1 MASIDTVRNALLDKI
16 NTSISSATPEQLA
29 YLTKAANG
37 IEQSTTWSTDAVD
50 FTADSYGGHF
60 VNTSSA
66 AITATLPSMS
76 GNVAGDG
83 RITFVDLT
91 QNFASNALTIAPA
104 TGEKILGQDSDI
116 LVDTQ
121 GIAVQIVWSG
131 DTYGWQFVVQG

>member
-16 NTSISSATPEQLA
+16 NSSIVSATPEQLA

-60 VNTSSA
+60 VNTSA
-66 AITATLPSMS
+66 GAVTASLPPVG

-83 RITFVDLT
+83 KITLVDVA
-91 QNFASNALTIAPA
+91 QNFASNALTISPA
-104 TGEKILGQDSDI
+104 TGNKILGQDSDI
-116 LVDTQ
+116 LVNTQ
-121 GIAVQIVWSG
+121 GIAVQVIWSG

>member
-16 NTSISSATPEQLA
+16 NTSIVSATPEQLA

-60 VNTSSA
+60 VNTSA
-66 AITATLPSMS
+66 GAVTASLPPVG

-83 RITFVDLT
+83 KITLVDVA
-91 QNFASNALTIAPA
+91 QNFASNALTISPA
-104 TGEKILGQDSDI
+104 TGNKILGQDSDI
-116 LVDTQ
+116 LVNTQ
-121 GIAVQIVWSG
+121 GIAVQVIWSG

>member
-16 NTSISSATPEQLA
+16 NSSIVSATPEQLA

-60 VNTSSA
+60 VNTSA
-66 AITATLPSMS
+66 GAVTASLPPVG

-83 RITFVDLT
+83 KITLVDVA
-91 QNFASNALTIAPA
+91 QNFSTNALTISPA
-104 TGEKILGQDSDI
+104 AGNKILGQDSDI
-116 LVDTQ
+116 LVNTQ
-121 GIAVQIVWSG
+121 GIAVQVIWSG

>member
-16 NTSISSATPEQLA
+16 NTSIVSATPEQLA

-66 AITATLPSMS
+66 AVTATLPAVG

-83 RITFVDLT
+83 KVTFVDLA
-91 QNFASNALTIAPA
+91 QNFAANNFTISPA
-104 TGEKILGQDSDI
+104 AGNKILGQDSDI
-116 LVDTQ
+116 LINTQ
-121 GIAVQIVWSG
+121 GIAVQVVWSG

>member
-16 NTSISSATPEQLA
+16 NSSITSATPEQLA

-37 IEQSTTWSTDAVD
+37 IEQSTSWSTDAVD
-50 FTADSYGGHF
+50 FNADSYGGHF
-60 VNTSSA
+60 VNTSSGT
-66 AITATLPSMS
+66 ITASLPSVS

-83 RITFVDLT
+83 RITFVDVA
-91 QNFASNALTIAPA
+91 QNFSTNALTISPA

-116 LVDTQ
+116 LVNTQ
-121 GIAVQIVWSG
+121 GIAVQVIWSG

>member
-16 NTSISSATPEQLA
+16 NSSIVSATPEQLA

-37 IEQSTTWSTDAVD
+37 IEQSTSWSTDAID

-60 VNTSSA
+60 VNTSTGA
-66 AITATLPSMS
+66 VTATLPPVG

-83 RITFVDLT
+83 KITFVDLA
-91 QNFASNALTIAPA
+91 QNFATNNFTISPA
-104 TGEKILGQDSDI
+104 TGNKILGQDSDI
-116 LVDTQ
+116 LINTQ

>member
-16 NTSISSATPEQLA
+16 NTSIVSATPEQLA

-60 VNTSSA
+60 VNTSA
-66 AITATLPSMS
+66 GAVTASLPPVG

-83 RITFVDLT
+83 KITLVDVA
-91 QNFASNALTIAPA
+91 QNFATNALTISPA
-104 TGEKILGQDSDI
+104 TGNKILGQDSDI
-116 LVDTQ
+116 LVNTQ
-121 GIAVQIVWSG
+121 GIAVQVIWSG

>member
-16 NTSISSATPEQLA
+16 NSSIVSATPEQLA

-60 VNTSSA
+60 VNTSA
-66 AITATLPSMS
+66 GAVTASLPPVG

-83 RITFVDLT
+83 KITLVDVA
-91 QNFASNALTIAPA
+91 QNFAANALTISPA
-104 TGEKILGQDSDI
+104 TGNKILGQDSDI
-116 LVDTQ
+116 LVNTQ
-121 GIAVQIVWSG
+121 GIAVQVIWSG

>member
-16 NTSISSATPEQLA
+16 NTSITSATPEQLA

-37 IEQSTTWSTDAVD
+37 IEQSTSWSTDAVD

-60 VNTSSA
+60 VNTSSG
-66 AITATLPSMS
+66 AITASLPSVS

-83 RITFVDLT
+83 RITFVDVA
-91 QNFASNALTIAPA
+91 QNFSTNALTISPA

-116 LVDTQ
+116 LVNTQ
-121 GIAVQIVWSG
+121 GIAVQIIWSG

>member
-1 MASIDTVRNALLDKI
+1 MASIDQVRNALLDKI
-16 NTSISSATPEQLA
+16 NTSIVSATPEQLA

-60 VNTSSA
+60 VNTATA
-66 AITATLPSMS
+66 AITANLPSVA

-83 RITFVDLT
+83 RITFVDVAQT
-91 QNFASNALTIAPA
+91 FATNNFTISPA

-116 LVDTQ
+116 LINTQ
-121 GIAVQIVWSG
+121 GLAVQIIWSG

>member
-16 NTSISSATPEQLA
+16 NSSIVSATPEQLA

-60 VNTSSA
+60 VNTSA
-66 AITATLPSMS
+66 GAVTASLPPVG

-83 RITFVDLT
+83 KITLVDVA
-91 QNFASNALTIAPA
+91 QNFATNALTISPA
-104 TGEKILGQDSDI
+104 TGNKILGQDSDI
-116 LVDTQ
+116 LVNTQ
-121 GIAVQIVWSG
+121 GIAVQVIWSG

>member
-16 NTSISSATPEQLA
+16 NTSITSATPEQLA

-37 IEQSTTWSTDAVD
+37 IEQSTSWSTDAAD
-50 FTADSYGGHF
+50 FNADSYGGHF

-66 AITATLPSMS
+66 AVTATLPSMG

-91 QNFASNALTIAPA
+91 QNFATNSLTIAPA

-116 LVDTQ
+116 LVNTQ

>member
-16 NTSISSATPEQLA
+16 NTSITSATPEQLA

-37 IEQSTTWSTDAVD
+37 IEQSTSWSTDAVD

-60 VNTSSA
+60 VNTSSGA
-66 AITATLPSMS
+66 VTASLPSVS

-83 RITFVDLT
+83 RITFVDVA
-91 QNFASNALTIAPA
+91 QNFSTNALTISPA

-116 LVDTQ
+116 LVNTQ
-121 GIAVQIVWSG
+121 GIAVQIIWSG

>member
-16 NTSISSATPEQLA
+16 NTSIVSATPEQLA

-60 VNTSSA
+60 VNTTSA
-66 AITATLPSMS
+66 AVTASLPSVG

-83 RITFVDLT
+83 KITFVDLA
-91 QNFASNALTIAPA
+91 QNFATNNFTISPA

-116 LVDTQ
+116 LINTQ

>member
-16 NTSISSATPEQLA
+16 NSSIVSATPEQLA

-37 IEQSTTWSTDAVD
+37 IEQSTSWSTDAVD

-60 VNTSSA
+60 VNTSA
-66 AITATLPSMS
+66 GAVTASLPPVG

-83 RITFVDLT
+83 KITLVDVA
-91 QNFASNALTIAPA
+91 QNFATNALTISPA
-104 TGEKILGQDSDI
+104 TGNKILGQDSDI
-116 LVDTQ
+116 LVNTQ
-121 GIAVQIVWSG
+121 GIAVQVIWSG

>member
-16 NTSISSATPEQLA
+16 NTSIVSATPEQLA

-60 VNTSSA
+60 VNTSA
-66 AITATLPSMS
+66 GAVTASLPPVG

-83 RITFVDLT
+83 KITLVDVA
-91 QNFASNALTIAPA
+91 QNFATNALTISPA
-104 TGEKILGQDSDI
+104 TGNKILGQDSDI
-116 LVDTQ
+116 LVNTQ
-121 GIAVQIVWSG
+121 GIAVQVI
-131 DTYGWQFVVQG
+131 

>member
-16 NTSISSATPEQLA
+16 NTSIVSATPEQLA

-66 AITATLPSMS
+66 AVTATLPAVG

-83 RITFVDLT
+83 KVTFVDLA
-91 QNFASNALTIAPA
+91 QNFATNNFTISPA
-104 TGEKILGQDSDI
+104 AGNKILGQDSDI
-116 LVDTQ
+116 LINTQ
-121 GIAVQIVWSG
+121 GIAVQVVWSG

>member
-16 NTSISSATPEQLA
+16 NSSIVSATPEQLA

-37 IEQSTTWSTDAVD
+37 IEQSTSWSTDAVD

-60 VNTSSA
+60 VNTSTGA
-66 AITATLPSMS
+66 VTATLPPVS
-76 GNVAGDG
+76 GNIAGDG
-83 RITFVDLT
+83 RITFVDLA
-91 QNFASNALTIAPA
+91 QNFATNSFTISPA
-104 TGEKILGQDSDI
+104 TGNKILGQDSDI
-116 LVDTQ
+116 LINTQ

>member
-37 IEQSTTWSTDAVD
+37 IEQSTSWSTDAVD

-60 VNTSSA
+60 VNTSSG
-66 AITATLPSMS
+66 AITATLPSVG
-76 GNVAGDG
+76 GNVEGDG
-83 RITFVDLT
+83 RITFVDVA
-91 QNFASNALTIAPA
+91 QNFQTNALTISPA

-116 LVDTQ
+116 LVNTQ
-121 GIAVQIVWSG
+121 GIAVQVIWSG

>member
-16 NTSISSATPEQLA
+16 NTSITSATPEQLA

-50 FTADSYGGHF
+50 FNADSYGGHF
-60 VNTSSA
+60 VNTSSG
-66 AITATLPSMS
+66 AITASLPSVS

-83 RITFVDLT
+83 RITFVDVA
-91 QNFASNALTIAPA
+91 QNFSTNSLTISPA

-116 LVDTQ
+116 LVNTQ
-121 GIAVQIVWSG
+121 GIAVQVIWSG

>member
-16 NTSISSATPEQLA
+16 NTSIASATPEQLA

-50 FTADSYGGHF
+50 FNADSYGGHF
-60 VNTSSA
+60 VNTSA
-66 AITATLPSMS
+66 GAVTASLPSVA
-76 GNVAGDG
+76 GNVEGDG
-83 RITFVDLT
+83 KITFVDVA
-91 QNFASNALTIAPA
+91 QNFQTNALTISPA

-116 LVDTQ
+116 LVNTQ
-121 GIAVQIVWSG
+121 GIAVQVIWSG